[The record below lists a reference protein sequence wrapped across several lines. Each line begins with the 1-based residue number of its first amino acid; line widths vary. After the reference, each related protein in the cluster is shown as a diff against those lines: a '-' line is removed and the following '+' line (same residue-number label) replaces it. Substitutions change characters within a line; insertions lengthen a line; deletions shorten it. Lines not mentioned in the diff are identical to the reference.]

1 MVILA
6 LMGCSFTTYDQI
18 PCESHS
24 TCRESFGL
32 NWTCGDEGLCSER
45 DPHTRC
51 TSTWPDDLW
60 IRPEDYGDR
69 VLLASMFD
77 HTTDMPEVF
86 AVRLPVIQLED
97 QGGLDGT
104 DFAVIECTYE
114 EDSSLDSLDGP
125 AAAAEVSSYLVDELG
140 VKAIIGPKT
149 SGQTTVVYETV
160 GDRDMVVISPS
171 ATSPALTSIDDDG
184 EGKSDENPGNLWRT
198 APPDSLQGLAVAR
211 ELDIRGTG
219 EVVVVYQTGPY
230 GEGLAEVF
238 LENYQG
244 SASGIE
250 YLSASDVPDIATDL
264 PSSYPDVDTVFFI
277 SSEVAEIAEFLNAAA
292 EGNNLQRWKDIQIFL
307 ADGAAQAYVLDNTGD
322 ELYANILGSRP
333 SVTQG
338 LVYDGFAASYA
349 ATFPGRDATDAVY
362 TSYAFD
368 ATWLAIYGATWSKF
382 NEGGISG
389 LGIARGLRK
398 VSEGEELEIRPTN
411 WNPVKAQFKAGNSI
425 DVLGASGELDFDP
438 VTEETTAPIEIW
450 RIHRDGDA
458 FEVCRTWCWDEGEAY
473 DCELAETI
481 CQTE

>member
-1 MVILA
+1 MILS
-6 LMGCSFTTYDQI
+6 LLGCSLSTYEQQ
-18 PCESHS
+18 PCEQHS
-24 TCRESFGL
+24 ECREAFGL
-32 NWTCGDEGLCSER
+32 NWTCGEEGLCSER
-45 DPHTRC
+45 DPHQRC

-60 IRPEDYGDR
+60 IRPEEYRDH

-77 HTTDMPEVF
+77 HTTDLPEVY

-114 EDSSLDSLDGP
+114 ETSSLDGLDYP
-125 AAAAEVSSYLVDELG
+125 SSAAEVSSYLVDELG

-171 ATSPALTSIDDDG
+171 ATSPALTTIDG
-184 EGKSDENPGNLWRT
+184 VEKSDDEPGNMWRT
-198 APPDSLQGLAVAR
+198 APPDSLQGVAVAK
-211 ELDIRGTG
+211 ELDLRGTG

-244 SASGIE
+244 QASGIE
-250 YLSASDVPDIATDL
+250 YLSASEVPDIATEL
-264 PSSYPDVDTVFFI
+264 PSNYPGVDTVFFI
-277 SSEVAEIAEFLNAAA
+277 SSEVGEIAEFLNAAA

-307 ADGAAQAYVLDNTGD
+307 ADGAAQAYVLDNTSD
-322 ELYANILGSRP
+322 ALYANILGSRP

-349 ATFPGRDATDAVY
+349 ATFPGRDAADAVY

-368 ATWLAIYGATWSKF
+368 ATWLAIYGATWSHF
-382 NEGGISG
+382 NEREITG

-398 VSEGEELEIRPTN
+398 VSSGEELEIRPTN
-411 WNPVKAQFKAGNSI
+411 WNPVKAQFKAGNGI

-450 RIHRDGDA
+450 RIHRDGEA
-458 FEVCRTWCWDEGEAY
+458 FEVCRTWCWEGAEPY
-473 DCELAETI
+473 DCEQNETI
-481 CQTE
+481 CETGD

>member
-1 MVILA
+1 MVILS
-6 LMGCSFTTYDQI
+6 LLGCSLTTYDQI
-18 PCESHS
+18 PCESHG
-24 TCRESFGL
+24 TCREAFGL

-60 IRPEDYGDR
+60 IRPEDYRDR

-77 HTTDMPEVF
+77 HTTDTPEVY

-114 EDSSLDSLDGP
+114 ETTSLDGLDGAS
-125 AAAAEVSSYLVDELG
+125 AASEVSSYLVDELG

-171 ATSPALTSIDDDG
+171 ATSPALTTIDGAVKTDQD
-184 EGKSDENPGNLWRT
+184 PGNLWRT

-211 ELDIRGTG
+211 GLDARGTG
-219 EVVVVYQTGPY
+219 KVVVVYQTGPY
-230 GEGLAEVF
+230 GEGLKEVF
-238 LENYQG
+238 LESYQG
-244 SASGIE
+244 VASEQE
-250 YLSASDVPDIATDL
+250 YLSASDVPDIATAL
-264 PSSYPDVDTVFFI
+264 PSEHPDVDTVFFI

-292 EGNNLQRWKDIQIFL
+292 EGNNLQRWRNIQIFL
-307 ADGAAQAYVLDNTGD
+307 ADGAAQAYVLDNTEN
-322 ELYANILGSRP
+322 ELYGNILGSRP

-349 ATFPGRDATDAVY
+349 ATFPGRDSTDAVY

-368 ATWLAIYGATWSKF
+368 ATWLAIYGATWSHF
-382 NEGGISG
+382 NEGEISG

-398 VSEGEELEIRPTN
+398 VSSGEELEIRPTN
-411 WNPVKAQFKAGNSI
+411 WNPVKAQFKAGNGI

-450 RIHRDGDA
+450 RIDQGGTR

-473 DCELAETI
+473 DCQVQDVSCE
-481 CQTE
+481 